1 MYDYDLIRRCYDDN
15 VDALNGVLTNRLT
28 KSEMDILRSLRDPKP
43 PAPKSEKELSFAIAL
58 AFANNQ
64 ATVLSQA
71 TKFNRDFMYVLDIY
85 NNYKCNETEREDIL
99 HKLVEMLKELSLNEL
114 DETLAKINRNFR
126 LTDDDARYVKQKVT
140 QLIEMPPSWQQK
152 GFQD

>member
-1 MYDYDLIRRCYDDN
+1 
-15 VDALNGVLTNRLT
+15 
-28 KSEMDILRSLRDPKP
+28 
-43 PAPKSEKELSFAIAL
+43 
-58 AFANNQ
+58 
-64 ATVLSQA
+64 
-71 TKFNRDFMYVLDIY
+71 MYVLDIY

-126 LTDDDARYVKQKVT
+126 RTDDDAGYVKQKVT